1 MTILC
6 AAALG
11 LTGVRPCSE
20 PGEHRVTCP
29 DHPGFRNPPGRCG
42 GCLPRAA
49 DRGYLCTH
57 HYDRVENAYM
67 RWAPFVRLLAET
79 EGRAVSPETGG
90 GGSATG
96 HSNLPL
102 TFLAVDECERHL
114 ASRENRTIDAWVHT
128 DTGARDAVLFAT
140 AAENAYRTLEVEER
154 EQVIVREKCPHCGAI
169 TVRGHLTRERAGTPI
184 VECEWCHQPLA
195 KIRTAPAAHTDS
207 EACEHHDHAAC
218 EELACRCACH
228 EIGHRSR
235 PQGVRALWDADL
247 ATVTGWRDR
256 AVWGWDGQSIH
267 PQRDERKTA

>member
-6 AAALG
+6 VAAVG
-11 LTGVRPCSE
+11 IPGVRPCAE
-20 PGEHRVTCP
+20 HGEHRVTCP
-29 DHPGFRNPPGRCG
+29 DHPGFRNPPARCG

-79 EGRAVSPETGG
+79 EGRAVSPEARGG
-90 GGSATG
+90 TVTG

-128 DTGARDAVLFAT
+128 EEGARDAVLFAT
-140 AAENAYRTLEVEER
+140 AAENAYRALEVEER
-154 EQVIVREKCPHCGAI
+154 EHVIVREKCPHCGAI
-169 TVRGHLTRERAGTPI
+169 TVRGHLTRERAGTTI

-195 KIRTAPAAHTDS
+195 KVRTAPTAHTDS
-207 EACEHHDHAAC
+207 EACEHFDHAAC
-218 EELACRCACH
+218 REFACQCACH
-228 EIGHRSR
+228 DIGHRNR
-235 PQGVRALWDADL
+235 PQGVTALWDADL
-247 ATVTGWRDR
+247 AAVTGWRDR
-256 AVWGWDGQSIH
+256 AGWLWDGATIQR
-267 PQRDERKTA
+267 RDERKTA